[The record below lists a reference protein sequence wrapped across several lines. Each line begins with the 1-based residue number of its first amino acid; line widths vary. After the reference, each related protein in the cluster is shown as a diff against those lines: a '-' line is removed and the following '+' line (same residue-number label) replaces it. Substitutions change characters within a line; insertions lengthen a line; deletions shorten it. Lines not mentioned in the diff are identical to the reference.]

1 MSRRRLLFTLAFLSL
16 VILISCQGRVLPTVA
31 PLSLTQDAPSLQE
44 NTDQNRPPNRNASEV
59 LSPVASEPIQGIEIR
74 TTGDLPT
81 VGLANAQWV
90 RVNGLLW
97 HEVESQEGV
106 RDWSLAH
113 DLEEKLQAISAQ
125 NQEAILIIRGTP
137 EWAQAFPG
145 SFCGPISNEKLTAF
159 ATFISE
165 TVARY
170 SQPPYNVEYWEL
182 GNEPD
187 VDPAIIGPR
196 SPFGCWGDPN
206 DANYG
211 GGYYAEMLKQAYPQI
226 KSIDPEA
233 KVLVGGLLLDCDPL
247 NPPETEPGSGVR
259 KDCRSGFFLQG
270 ILEDGGGE
278 FFDGVSFHAYDY
290 YQGTP
295 GNYSNPNWYSTW
307 DTTGPVLGAKANY
320 LHAVLESYGYP
331 DKFLMN
337 TETALL
343 CGRDGKEPVCQTGD
357 FERTKASYL
366 SEANAAALAEGL
378 RANIWY
384 SLRGWRGSQLV
395 DQDGEPNIAFRALQ
409 FNGELLAGV
418 EAAGKVHEY
427 PEIKA
432 FAFRTPELRV
442 WLIWSADGSPHELLL
457 AETPR
462 GIFDILGNEIP
473 PSPGLS
479 LSDEPLYVVWP
490 SN

>member
-1 MSRRRLLFTLAFLSL
+1 
-16 VILISCQGRVLPTVA
+16 
-31 PLSLTQDAPSLQE
+31 
-44 NTDQNRPPNRNASEV
+44 
-59 LSPVASEPIQGIEIR
+59 
-74 TTGDLPT
+74 
-81 VGLANAQWV
+81 
-90 RVNGLLW
+90 LLW
-97 HEVESQEGV
+97 HEVEAQEGV
-106 RDWSLAH
+106 RDWALASE
-113 DLEEKLQAISAQ
+113 LEEKLQAISAQ

-145 SFCGPISNEKLTAF
+145 SFCGPISNEKLAAF
-159 ATFISE
+159 ASFVSE
-165 TVARY
+165 AVARY
-170 SQPPYNVEYWEL
+170 SQPPYNVKYWEL

-187 VDPAIIGPR
+187 VDPAILRPR

-226 KSIDPEA
+226 KSINPEA
-233 KVLVGGLLLDCDPL
+233 RVLVGGLLLDCDPL

-259 KDCRSGFFLQG
+259 KDCRSGLFLQG
-270 ILEDGGGE
+270 ILEGGGGE

-295 GNYSNPNWYSTW
+295 GNYSNPNWYSAW
-307 DTTGPVLGAKANY
+307 DTTGPVLKAKAHY

-343 CGRDGKEPVCQTGD
+343 CGRDGKEPVCQTED

-366 SEANAAALAEGL
+366 SMANAAALADGL

-395 DQDGEPNIAFRALQ
+395 GTDGQPNRAFQALQ
-409 FNGELLAGV
+409 FNGGLLAGV
-418 EAAGKVHEY
+418 EAAGEVLEY

-432 FAFRTPELRV
+432 YEFRTPELR
-442 WLIWSADGSPHELLL
+442 IWVMWSVDGSARELQL

-462 GIFDILGNEIP
+462 AIFDILGNEVP
-473 PSPGLS
+473 PSLILS

-490 SN
+490 LN